1 VRDAFEAWKEGIP
14 AVLLVHEPFV
24 TLAKVQCQT
33 LGARDPVIL
42 VYPQDAPARESDDDS
57 SAKARRVAADVVRL
71 LGTP

>member
-1 VRDAFEAWKEGIP
+1 MRDAFEAWKEGIP

-71 LGTP
+71 LITP